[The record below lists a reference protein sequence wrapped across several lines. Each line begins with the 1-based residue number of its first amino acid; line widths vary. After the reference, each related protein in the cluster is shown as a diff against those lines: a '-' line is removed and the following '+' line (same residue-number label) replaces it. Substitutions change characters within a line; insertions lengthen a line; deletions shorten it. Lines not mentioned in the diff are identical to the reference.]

1 MNLTKIGDFTPILGI
16 FTSVVTPLFLRSK
29 STVPPLMLKR
39 VNGGRADVHSIQY
52 LTVAFFA
59 LLQVKITLSRVKN
72 KKRFCCV
79 GKSLYFCCVK
89 YKQ

>member
-1 MNLTKIGDFTPILGI
+1 MNLTKIANFIPILG
-16 FTSVVTPLFLRSK
+16 SSSSDVPPLFLRSN
-29 STVPPLMLKR
+29 SAVPPLMLKR